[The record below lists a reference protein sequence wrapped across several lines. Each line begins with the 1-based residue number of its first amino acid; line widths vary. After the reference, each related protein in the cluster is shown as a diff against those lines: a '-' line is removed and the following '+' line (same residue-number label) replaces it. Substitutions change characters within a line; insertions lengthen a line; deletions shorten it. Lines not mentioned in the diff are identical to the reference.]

1 MFILW
6 VLVITGI
13 TITVLHWQFKFCKS
27 GQTFKASIIAVPYSI
42 FAFQF
47 FENHKLVF
55 IILFVYVSNALWG
68 MVIGSMAIKKQWA
81 MEPKEEPYHN

>member
-1 MFILW
+1 MFIFW
-6 VLVITGI
+6 VLVILFI
-13 TITVLHWQFKFCKS
+13 TITALHWQSKFGKT
-27 GQTFKASIIAVPYSI
+27 GQTFKAICIAVPFTI
-42 FAFQF
+42 FTFQF
-47 FENHKLVF
+47 LENHKLVF